1 MLNLTKATTQ
11 QVQAAGFTITKL
23 PSQAKK
29 RQRKSVIGVKATHS
43 RKGLRKASPVHAN
56 ENSRGTIG

>member
-1 MLNLTKATTQ
+1 MINPTKATTQ
-11 QVQAAGFTITKL
+11 QLQAAGFSITQL

-43 RKGLRKASPVHAN
+43 RKGLRKASPAYATEAH
-56 ENSRGTIG
+56 RGTIG